1 MRSTIIPAQITTI
14 EDTIAGNLTLTQ
26 ILLLLS
32 PVLFTAS
39 AYVFLP
45 ERMSFTVYKIPVILF
60 VSFLFVILS
69 IRIKNKLVLSWSIIL
84 LAYFFRPKL
93 YLFDKNSNF
102 LRELPS
108 STVPVTPT
116 LQTVPD
122 LKEAKTK
129 IEGEDNFDFQTIARN
144 TAVNL
149 RFTKKG
155 VFLNNKL

>member
-39 AYVFLP
+39 SYVLLP
-45 ERMSFTVYKIPVILF
+45 ERMSFTSYKIPLILLVSLFF
-60 VSFLFVILS
+60 VVMSV
-69 IRIKNKLVLSWSIIL
+69 RIKSRLVLSWSIIL

-102 LRELPS
+102 LREFNS
-108 STVPVTPT
+108 YVVPVNPIS
-116 LQTVPD
+116 QTGHD
-122 LKEAKTK
+122 IKETRKK
-129 IEGEDNFDFQTIARN
+129 NDGDGKFDFQTIARN
-144 TAVNL
+144 TEVNL

-155 VFLNNKL
+155 VFLINNL